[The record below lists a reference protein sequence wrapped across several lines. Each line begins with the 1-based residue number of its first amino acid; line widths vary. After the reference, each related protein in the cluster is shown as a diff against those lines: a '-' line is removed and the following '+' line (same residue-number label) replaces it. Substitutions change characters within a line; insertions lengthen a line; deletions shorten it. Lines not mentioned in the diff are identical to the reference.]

1 MLVLVGVEI
10 LGSVQILHNHLM
22 GMGVDGQGGVTVI
35 LAIEFGFMVY
45 FFVWGS

>member
-22 GMGVDGQGGVTVI
+22 DMGVDGQDGVYDRAHKARLV
-35 LAIEFGFMVY
+35 
-45 FFVWGS
+45 